1 MRRIPAFALV
11 AALSAPAF
19 AQDGPDSALA
29 RFEAAYNAT
38 DPAAMAALFRPDGT
52 FFGQSEPEL
61 QRGTDAVR
69 GYFVRGWP
77 PGTGRSI
84 ACRALSMRPL
94 GTDAASFV
102 AACDTTRVRPD
113 GQREVRVLRL
123 SGVVTRDAG
132 GWRFADVHASTA
144 PAPRR

>member
-1 MRRIPAFALV
+1 MRTVFAILWLLAMPA
-11 AALSAPAF
+11 S
-19 AQDGPDSALA
+19 AQDGPSSALA

-38 DPAAMAALFRPDGT
+38 DPAAMAALFRADAT

-61 QRGTDAVR
+61 QRGTEAVR

-77 PGTGRSI
+77 PGTGRTI
-84 ACRALSMRPL
+84 ACTTLSLRQL
-94 GTDAASFV
+94 GPGAASFV
-102 AACDTTRVRPD
+102 AACDTTRARPD

-123 SGVVTRDAG
+123 TGVVTRDAE

-144 PAPRR
+144 PPPRR